1 MSNDNQT
8 NPRQSPPT
16 SQLIIEGWSVA
27 GPSPAAVAWATR
39 LKEETFRDIYALAV
53 EADKIAEEAR
63 NNERRR
69 IFNMGFLELARE
81 FWKGKKLYEK

>member
-1 MSNDNQT
+1 MSNGKHQT
-8 NPRQSPPT
+8 NPRQSPP
-16 SQLIIEGWSVA
+16 IDGIA

-39 LKEETFRDIYALAV
+39 LREETFRDIYALAV